1 MNNNKIL
8 EQSIESYIRDVIL
21 KYCPYLD
28 NRIHILGNTNT
39 PEIEIKI
46 NIKTIESIISFLY
59 GNSTFKKSIPEK
71 AIISYNIRYKE
82 LFAIIDYILTDH
94 EIIEYIDINAN
105 EISMLF
111 DINWTEKKLS
121 GINCNNINLILS
133 FETKKLLI
141 EYAKRLLSKYKSY
154 LKNTPYY
161 ENINNTLIEEIKYL
175 SKEEPNNDTPF
186 NHSISEEK
194 TPNKS
199 LSLKTNQ

>member
-8 EQSIESYIRDVIL
+8 EQSIESYIKDVII

-82 LFAIIDYILTDH
+82 LFEIIDYILTDH

-111 DINWTEKKLS
+111 DINWTEKNLS
-121 GINCNNINLILS
+121 GINCSKISLILS

-141 EYAKRLLSKYKSY
+141 EYAKRLLIKYQH
-154 LKNTPYY
+154 NIENNPYY
-161 ENINNTLIEEIKYL
+161 EKINKTLTEEVKLLNNEDINNNTSSNNSLILKKKNIN
-175 SKEEPNNDTPF
+175 D
-186 NHSISEEK
+186 
-194 TPNKS
+194 
-199 LSLKTNQ
+199 